1 MTNKKKPPFRADHVG
16 SLLRPKK
23 IREAFKE
30 FHSGKID
37 KDEFIGIQD
46 ESIKEAIRLQ
56 EDLGLQSVTD
66 GEFRRA
72 SYWSSFVERVEGL
85 DVGDS

>member
-1 MTNKKKPPFRADHVG
+1 MTDKKKPPFRADHVG

-37 KDEFIGIQD
+37 KDEFISGITGLGFTSPMEIDMLWD
-46 ESIKEAIRLQ
+46 EACQTRYEYKLNK
-56 EDLGLQSVTD
+56 GK
-66 GEFRRA
+66 
-72 SYWSSFVERVEGL
+72 
-85 DVGDS
+85 